1 MRRLTFICILA
12 SLLMAIGCSKDQKEN
27 GLRANKNDHAK
38 GDSTIYGYACD
49 GSTDSTLVILPTDCS
64 DPVTYDIVRASRNK
78 QVFGSMSIG
87 DWVGIVV
94 NPRNKREVVTAID
107 LDELKG
113 TWTYQVL
120 PYLKESATKT
130 KAEIEAELTDS
141 MRELYFIPR
150 EYGWTLK
157 RHWQASTVGNVYG
170 GNSLADESPVEY
182 PKVKTF
188 TGWHIYN
195 GLLIMTRD
203 TMDEHRN
210 PIPANKVEQDTNRI
224 VYLQGDSLCVYF
236 EGNYVGF
243 HRQKNA
249 RAANRKAQ
257 AAANKEAAAAEK
269 K

>member
-1 MRRLTFICILA
+1 MKKITLLFIFIALLT
-12 SLLMAIGCSKDQKEN
+12 AIGCTNKDEGS
-27 GLRANKNDHAK
+27 GLTANKNDHAK

-49 GSTDSTLVILPTDCS
+49 GCTDSTLVLLPIDCS
-64 DPVTYDIVRASRNK
+64 DPVTYDIVRATRK
-78 QVFGSMSIG
+78 QQVFGSMEVG
-87 DWVGIVV
+87 HWVGVVV
-94 NPRNKREVVTAID
+94 NPKNKKEVLMVID

-130 KAEIEAELTDS
+130 QAEIEAELTDS
-141 MRELYFIPR
+141 MRELYFVPR

-157 RHWQASTVGNVYG
+157 RHWQAQTVGNVYRS
-170 GNSLADESPVEY
+170 NSLQDESPVEY
-182 PKVKTF
+182 PKVKNF

-195 GLLIMTRD
+195 GLLIMRRD
-203 TMDEHRN
+203 TIDEHRN
-210 PIPANKVEQDTNRI
+210 PIPADKVEQDTNRI
-224 VYLQGDSLCVYF
+224 VYLKDDSLCVFF

-249 RAANRKAQ
+249 QTANSKAQ
-257 AAANKEAAAAEK
+257 AAIKKEEKAEK